1 MSKDNEMIMC
11 VDKGRLFILDD
22 PTAELVVKATTAPG
36 IATLRRRG
44 DVETDTSLLQPI
56 PYTVVIAPFGEDGEA
71 KLLMYKRS
79 SKGGEYRLQ
88 DKYSIGVG
96 GHINVTDVENYFYS
110 PTEDSPCSACMF
122 RELFE
127 ELGAEELNCEAI
139 LMDSEPIYDD
149 SEDVS
154 AVHIGLLYTVILSS
168 APELKVEDALTSIE
182 WVTIDDIRPGTELYD
197 KLEGWSKIV
206 ATRLV
211 KSIDETKNESS
222 DDE

>member
-11 VDKGRLFILDD
+11 VDKGRLFLMGI

-56 PYTVVIAPFGEDGEA
+56 PYTVVIAPFGEEGEA
-71 KLLMYKRS
+71 KVLMYKRS
-79 SKGGEYRLQ
+79 SKGGETRLQ

-96 GHINVTDVENYFYS
+96 GHINGVDVENYFAS

-127 ELGAEELNCEAI
+127 ELGVDELNCEAVM
-139 LMDSEPIYDD
+139 LSDKPIYDD
-149 SEDVS
+149 SEAVS
-154 AVHIGLLYTVILSS
+154 SVHIGLLYTVIL
-168 APELKVEDALTSIE
+168 ADVPNINVEDALTSVE
-182 WVTIDDIRPGTELYD
+182 WVNIPDLAPGTERYD
-197 KLEGWSKIV
+197 KLEGWSKYV
-206 ATRLV
+206 AELLV
-211 KSIDETKNESS
+211 NSLTELEETE
-222 DDE
+222 

>member
-11 VDKGRLFILDD
+11 VDKGRLFLLGM

-71 KLLMYKRS
+71 KVLMYKRS
-79 SKGGEYRLQ
+79 SKGGETRLQ

-96 GHINVTDVENYFYS
+96 GHINGIDVENYFAS

-127 ELGAEELNCEAI
+127 ELGVDELKCEAVM
-139 LMDSEPIYDD
+139 LSDKPIYDD
-149 SEDVS
+149 SEAVS
-154 AVHIGLLYTVILSS
+154 SVHIGLLYTVVLEDVPNIN
-168 APELKVEDALTSIE
+168 VEDALTSVE
-182 WVTIDDIRPGTELYD
+182 WVSVPDLTPGTERYE
-197 KLEGWSKIV
+197 KLEGWSKYV
-206 ATRLV
+206 AELLV
-211 KSIDETKNESS
+211 NSVAELEEKAE
-222 DDE
+222 

>member
-11 VDKGRLFILDD
+11 VDKGRLFLMGI

-56 PYTVVIAPFGEDGEA
+56 PYTVVIAPFGEEGEA
-71 KLLMYKRS
+71 KVLMYKRS
-79 SKGGEYRLQ
+79 SKGGETRLQ

-96 GHINVTDVENYFYS
+96 GHINGIDVENYFAS

-127 ELGAEELNCEAI
+127 ELGVDELNCEAVM
-139 LMDSEPIYDD
+139 LSDKPIYDD
-149 SEDVS
+149 SEAVS
-154 AVHIGLLYTVILSS
+154 SVHIGLLYTVIL
-168 APELKVEDALTSIE
+168 ADVPNINVEDALTSVE
-182 WVTIDDIRPGTELYD
+182 WVNIPDLAPGTERYD
-197 KLEGWSKIV
+197 KLEGWSKYV
-206 ATRLV
+206 AELLV
-211 KSIDETKNESS
+211 NSLTELEETE
-222 DDE
+222 

>member
-11 VDKGRLFILDD
+11 VDKGRLFLLGT

-56 PYTVVIAPFGEDGEA
+56 PYTVVIAPFGEEGEA
-71 KLLMYKRS
+71 KVLMYKRS
-79 SKGGEYRLQ
+79 SKGGETRLQ

-96 GHINVTDVENYFYS
+96 GHINGIDVENYFAS

-127 ELGAEELNCEAI
+127 ELGVDELNCEAVM
-139 LMDSEPIYDD
+139 LSDKPIYDD
-149 SEDVS
+149 SEAVS
-154 AVHIGLLYTVILSS
+154 SVHIGLLYTVILENV
-168 APELKVEDALTSIE
+168 PNINVEDALTSVE
-182 WVTIDDIRPGTELYD
+182 WVNIPDLAPGTERYE
-197 KLEGWSKIV
+197 KLEGWSKYV
-206 ATRLV
+206 AELLV
-211 KSIDETKNESS
+211 NSVKELEETE
-222 DDE
+222 

>member
-11 VDKGRLFILDD
+11 VDKGRLFLLDD

-56 PYTVVIAPFGEDGEA
+56 PYTVVIAPFGEDEEA
-71 KLLMYKRS
+71 RVLMYKRS
-79 SKGGEYRLQ
+79 SKGGESRLQ

-96 GHINVTDVENYFYS
+96 GHINITDVENYFYS

-139 LMDSEPIYDD
+139 LIDSKPIYDD

-154 AVHIGLLYTVILSS
+154 AVHIGLLYTVILSN

-211 KSIDETKNESS
+211 KSIDEAQDESS
-222 DDE
+222 DAE

>member
-11 VDKGRLFILDD
+11 VDKGRLFLLGM

-71 KLLMYKRS
+71 KVLMYKRS
-79 SKGGEYRLQ
+79 SKGGETRLQ

-96 GHINVTDVENYFYS
+96 GHINGIDVENYFAS

-127 ELGAEELNCEAI
+127 ELGVDELNCEAVM
-139 LMDSEPIYDD
+139 LSDKPIYDD
-149 SEDVS
+149 SEAVS
-154 AVHIGLLYTVILSS
+154 SVHIGLLYTVVLENVPNIN
-168 APELKVEDALTSIE
+168 VEDALTSVE
-182 WVTIDDIRPGTELYD
+182 WVNIQDLAQGTERYE
-197 KLEGWSKIV
+197 KLEGWSKYV
-206 ATRLV
+206 ADLLV
-211 KSIDETKNESS
+211 NSLAELEEKSE
-222 DDE
+222 

>member
-11 VDKGRLFILDD
+11 VDKGRLFLLGV

-56 PYTVVIAPFGEDGEA
+56 PYTVVIAPFGENGEA
-71 KLLMYKRS
+71 KVLMYKRS
-79 SKGGEYRLQ
+79 SKGGESRLQ

-96 GHINVTDVENYFYS
+96 GHINGIDVENYFAS

-127 ELGAEELNCEAI
+127 ELGVDELNCEAVM
-139 LMDSEPIYDD
+139 LHDTPIYDD

-154 AVHIGLLYTVILSS
+154 SVHIGLLYTVILEDV
-168 APELKVEDALTSIE
+168 PNINVEDALTSVE
-182 WVTIDDIRPGTELYD
+182 WVTIPDIAPGTERYD
-197 KLEGWSKIV
+197 KLEGWSKYV
-206 ATRLV
+206 AELLV
-211 KSIDETKNESS
+211 NSVTELEEKSE
-222 DDE
+222 